1 MTWLSFCTKV
11 NQRQHWSKR
20 HCKAILE
27 SQKNT
32 KDTKAIKTKIS
43 DMSFCSFFQI
53 FFYCYLAV
61 PLPTL
66 GHSQGN
72 SLTNPMLIT
81 AFVQVRT
88 EGHQKPRNEVGSL
101 NLAECLAGFEPGT
114 FRFWLQHLNPLG
126 HSPQDTLKSVMNSK
140 GYQLKKELKSSLQ

>member
-1 MTWLSFCTKV
+1 MQKI
-11 NQRQHWSKR
+11 QRLLKQRLVTCHSV
-20 HCKAILE
+20 L
-27 SQKNT
+27 
-32 KDTKAIKTKIS
+32 
-43 DMSFCSFFQI
+43 FFNF

-81 AFVQVRT
+81 AFVQVQT

-114 FRFWLQHLNPLG
+114 FRF
-126 HSPQDTLKSVMNSK
+126 
-140 GYQLKKELKSSLQ
+140 